1 MEIERVVC
9 MSKTYTMLMNKLEVS
24 IRRGEE
30 LSNYYDLADAYLR
43 NKRITVE
50 EYELV
55 IQRIETAYDEVE

>member
-1 MEIERVVC
+1 MEIERVVY

-43 NKRITVE
+43 NK
-50 EYELV
+50 LLKSMN
-55 IQRIETAYDEVE
+55 

>member
-1 MEIERVVC
+1 

>member
-1 MEIERVVC
+1 

-24 IRRGEE
+24 IRRGED
-30 LSNYYDLADAYLR
+30 LSSYYDLADAYLR

>member
-55 IQRIETAYDEVE
+55 IQRIETAYEEVE

>member
-1 MEIERVVC
+1 MEIERVVY

>member
-55 IQRIETAYDEVE
+55 IQRIETAYDKVE